1 LSYKVGVSVGQ
12 ALRLPSAPKGCADEY
27 FARMLAL
34 QLILPRIG
42 RGMEQDESELLALR
56 REKLAALEK
65 LGIAPFGTAFETFG
79 DIAQVRE
86 KFAEDANFRVAGRI
100 TAHRDMGKSHFV
112 DLKDVSGRIQ
122 IYLHAKELGAEA
134 MEIFKLLDLG
144 DFIGVEGT
152 CFTTKTGE
160 PTLKVHKL
168 EVLTKSLRPLPEKW
182 HGLQDIEARY
192 RQRYL
197 DLITNDQSRAVFAQ
211 RFVIVHEI
219 RRFLESRGFVEV
231 ETPILQSVAGGAA
244 AEPFATHH
252 KALGLD
258 LYLRIAPE
266 LYLKRLLVG
275 GFNKVYEVNRN
286 FRNEGISRKH
296 NPEFTMLEAYW
307 AYADFEK
314 IADLVE
320 EMICHVAEAVAD
332 GEEQRAKSK
341 EERLRITHR
350 DAEGNV
356 TRTINLTRPWRRARY
371 HDLVREAAGADWFE
385 ISSEQRRERAKRL
398 GVEILPQLA
407 DFEVTQHVFEKLV
420 EEKNFDPLFVTHCP
434 KELVPLAKQNREHP
448 ELVDVYELIINGVEI
463 SPGYTELNDPITQ
476 RQRLLEQAGEETQKL
491 DEDFL
496 LALEHGMPPAGGFG
510 LGIDRLT
517 MLLTG
522 AESIRDVI
530 LFPLLRPKRLS

>member
-1 LSYKVGVSVGQ
+1 
-12 ALRLPSAPKGCADEY
+12 
-27 FARMLAL
+27 
-34 QLILPRIG
+34 
-42 RGMEQDESELLALR
+42 MEETESELLALR
-56 REKLAALEK
+56 REKLTALEK
-65 LGIAPFGTAFETFG
+65 LGVAPFGAAFEISG
-79 DIAQVRE
+79 DIADARE
-86 KFAEDANFRVAGRI
+86 KFAEGAVFRIAGRI
-100 TAHRDMGKSHFV
+100 TAHRDMGKSHFL
-112 DLKDVSGRIQ
+112 DLKDASGRMQ
-122 IYLHAKELGAEA
+122 IYLHVKEVGEEA

-144 DFIGVEGT
+144 DFIGVEGS

-168 EVLTKSLRPLPEKW
+168 EVLAKSLRPLPEKW
-182 HGLQDIEARY
+182 HGLQDVERRY

-197 DLITNDQSRAVFAQ
+197 DLITNDQSRTNFMK
-211 RFVIVHEI
+211 RFVVVREI
-219 RRFLESRGFVEV
+219 RRFLEERGFVEV
-231 ETPILQSVAGGAA
+231 ETPMLQAVAGGAA
-244 AEPFATHH
+244 AEPFATRH

-275 GFNKVYEVNRN
+275 GFNKVYELNRN

-320 EMICHVAEAVAD
+320 EMVCHVAVKIAD
-332 GEEQRAKSK
+332 CRSALDRSLRSADSKEQSAKSEEQRFK
-341 EERLRITHR
+341 IQHR
-350 DAEGNV
+350 DAEGNL
-356 TRTINLTRPWRRARY
+356 TRTIDLTRPWRRARY
-371 HDLVREAAGADWFE
+371 HDLVREAAGGDWFE
-385 ISSEQRRERAKRL
+385 MSGEQRQERAKSL

-420 EEKNFDPLFVTHCP
+420 EEKTFDPLFVTHCP
-434 KELVPLAKQNREHP
+434 KELVPLAKQNRDDRS
-448 ELVDVYELIINGVEI
+448 LVDVYELIINGAEI